1 MELPASVTALGEQ
14 LRGAGEIV
22 PDPALFSDAHVFAAE
37 RERIFLLPWTGVD
50 HVTRLAEDGHYF
62 RCDAGAR
69 SLVLTRDGG
78 GQIHA
83 LRNVCIHAGYPVCD
97 AEEGPAER
105 LVCLYHGWEYALDG
119 ELLEPAFAGRVDR
132 SRLRMAR
139 YPVSVRNGLI
149 FVDLSGKEATE
160 EYADAVPSWLAGAVV
175 VRRARYNTTWNW
187 KFLRHFLQSSP
198 HLFVD
203 GTPDSRIEF
212 GPLSFV
218 LVQARRAVLIRI
230 IPRFSEQT
238 DFQVIVMGGADAA
251 AAIGAAEEIDPVAEG
266 LRCADGSLAWFDR
279 RFADWYWPLMSTGA

>member
-1 MELPASVTALGEQ
+1 MELPASVLALGEQ

-22 PDPALFSDAHVFAAE
+22 PDPALFSDSHVFDAE
-37 RERIFLLPWTGVD
+37 RERIFLLPWTVAD
-50 HVTRLAEDGHYF
+50 HTTRLAEDGRYF

-69 SLVLTRDGG
+69 SLVLTRDDG

-139 YPVSVRNGLI
+139 YPMSVRNGLI
-149 FVDLSGKEATE
+149 FVDLSGKEAAE
-160 EYADAVPSWLAGAVV
+160 EYADAVPPWLADAVV

-203 GTPDSRIEF
+203 GAPDSRVEF
-212 GPLSFV
+212 GPLSSM
-218 LVQARRAVLIRI
+218 LVQGRRAVLIRI

-238 DFQVIVMGGADAA
+238 DFQVAVMDAEKT
-251 AAIGAAEEIDPVAEG
+251 AEETGAPEEPDPVADG
-266 LRCADGSLAWFDR
+266 LSQADTSAIWFDR
-279 RFADWYWPLMSTGA
+279 RFVDWYWPLMSADA

>member
-1 MELPASVTALGEQ
+1 MELPASVIALGEH

-37 RERIFLLPWTGVD
+37 RERIFLLPWTAAD
-50 HVTRLAEDGHYF
+50 HETRLAENGDFF

-69 SLVLTRDGG
+69 SLVLTRDSG

-97 AEEGPAER
+97 GEEGSAER

-119 ELLEPAFAGRVDR
+119 ELLEPAFSGRVDR

-139 YPVSVRNGLI
+139 YPVCVRNGLI
-149 FVDLSGKEATE
+149 FVDLSGKEAAE
-160 EYADAVPSWLAGAVV
+160 QDDGAVPSWLADAAI

-203 GTPDSRIEF
+203 RTPDSCVEF
-212 GPLSFV
+212 GPLCFMV
-218 LVQARRAVLIRI
+218 VQGRRAVLIRI
-230 IPRFSEQT
+230 IPRLAEQT
-238 DFQVIVMGGADAA
+238 DFQVIVMDREKTAKEAGAR
-251 AAIGAAEEIDPVAEG
+251 EEPDPIADG
-266 LRCADGSLAWFDR
+266 LRQADTSATWFDR
-279 RFADWYWPLMSTGA
+279 RFVDWYWPLMSASV